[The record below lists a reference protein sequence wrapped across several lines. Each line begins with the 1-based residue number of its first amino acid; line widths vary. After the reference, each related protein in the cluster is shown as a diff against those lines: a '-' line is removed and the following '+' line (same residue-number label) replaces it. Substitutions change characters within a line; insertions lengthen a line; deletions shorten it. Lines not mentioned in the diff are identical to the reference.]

1 MKKKS
6 YTIVILSDLKDNLN
20 ITIKSAISLAK
31 IINGSVYLFCVKK
44 ASDVVNNE
52 NQLSA
57 IRTINHEFTMTDK
70 KIKKIVK
77 SYSDDFDI
85 NINYSFTFG
94 NLKNE
99 ISDYIIK
106 NKPDVIVL
114 GKKKSNPFNLAGD
127 YITNYVLKHH
137 SGAIM
142 IANDKSTL
150 EPNKELSLGILNGK
164 ELPFDIEFAE
174 NLMEYNQKP
183 LKLFK
188 ISNNSN
194 TLKKTSI
201 PSNKKVVE
209 YIFETGDD
217 SIKNLSNY
225 LSKININLLCIDRTK
240 DSTNKLEQNSTTTD
254 IKDMITQLNVSLLLM
269 GTSTTFNL
277 K

>member
-6 YTIVILSDLKDNLN
+6 YKIVILSDLKDDLN
-20 ITIKSAISLAK
+20 ITTKSAVSLSK
-31 IINGSVYLFCVKK
+31 MIHGKVSLFCVKK
-44 ASDVVNNE
+44 ASDVVNKE

-99 ISDYIIK
+99 IRDYIAK
-106 NKPDVIVL
+106 NQPDIIVL
-114 GKKKSNPFNLAGD
+114 GKKKSNPLNLTEN
-127 YITNYVLKHH
+127 YITDFVLKHH
-137 SGAIM
+137 TGVIM
-142 IANDKSTL
+142 IANDKNTL

-164 ELPFDIEFAE
+164 ELPFDAEFAE
-174 NLMEYNQKP
+174 NLMEYTKKP

-188 ISNNSN
+188 INNNSN

-240 DSTNKLEQNSTTTD
+240 DSTNKLEQNSTITD
-254 IKDMITQLNVSLLLM
+254 IKDLITHLNVSLLLM
-269 GTSTTFNL
+269 GTSTTYKL
-277 K
+277 Q